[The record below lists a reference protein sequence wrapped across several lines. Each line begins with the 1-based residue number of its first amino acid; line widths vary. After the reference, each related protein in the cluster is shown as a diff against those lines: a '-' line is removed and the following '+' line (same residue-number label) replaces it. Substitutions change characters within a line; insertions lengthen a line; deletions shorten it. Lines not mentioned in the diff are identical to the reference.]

1 MQKPQIDKTSAVTI
15 HYKIWLESVHG
26 EGIMGD
32 GKWRLLQSID
42 EKGSLSAAANSLGIS
57 YRKAWG
63 DIKKAETLLGVVLI
77 AKQRGGAS
85 GGASTLTK
93 YGIKWLALYKL
104 FHNRMDKIFE
114 KEVEIFLNK
123 LKKYTSTE

>member
-1 MQKPQIDKTSAVTI
+1 MNKPKKDKTAAVTI
-15 HYKIWLESVHG
+15 HYKIWLESGHG

-63 DIKKAETLLGVVLI
+63 DIKKAETLLGFVLI
-77 AKQRGGAS
+77 DKQRGGAS
-85 GGASTLTK
+85 GGTSTLTE
-93 YGIKWLALYKL
+93 YGTKWLALYKS
-104 FHNRMDKIFE
+104 FHRKIDKIFD
-114 KEVEIFLNK
+114 KEVEVFLNK
-123 LKKYTSTE
+123 LENK

>member
-1 MQKPQIDKTSAVTI
+1 MKKPQTNKTSAVTI

-32 GKWRLLQSID
+32 GKWKLLRAID

-63 DIKKAETLLGVVLI
+63 DIKKAETLLGIVLI
-77 AKQRGGAS
+77 DKQRGGAS
-85 GGASTLTK
+85 GGASTLTE
-93 YGIKWLALYKL
+93 YGTKWLALYKS

-114 KEVEIFLNK
+114 KEVEVFLNK
-123 LKKYTSTE
+123 LENKNKL

>member
-1 MQKPQIDKTSAVTI
+1 MNRAKKHKTPAVRI
-15 HYKIWLESVHG
+15 HYKIWLESAHG

-63 DIKKAETLLGVVLI
+63 DIKKAENLLSSVLI
-77 AKQRGGAS
+77 NKYRGGAS
-85 GGASTLTK
+85 GGASTLTE
-93 YGIKWLALYKL
+93 YGKKWLALYKS
-104 FHNRMDKIFE
+104 FHCKMDKIFN
-114 KEVEIFLNK
+114 KEVEVFLNK
-123 LKKYTSTE
+123 LENK

>member
-1 MQKPQIDKTSAVTI
+1 MNKPKKDKTAAVII
-15 HYKIWLESVHG
+15 HYKIWLESANG

-63 DIKKAETLLGVVLI
+63 DIKKAETLLGIVLI
-77 AKQRGGAS
+77 DKQRGGAS
-85 GGASTLTK
+85 GGASTLTE
-93 YGIKWLALYKL
+93 YGTKWLALYKS
-104 FHNRMDKIFE
+104 FRRKIDKIFD
-114 KEVEIFLNK
+114 KEIEVFLNK
-123 LKKYTSTE
+123 LKNK